1 MAMNVEL
8 FFIQLLTIHTSSFG
22 VYSIHLPIYWR
33 DDFFCVYLDFFP
45 LLYIVGIDLQLT
57 VHVPCTVRK
66 DVLEACMLVS
76 RSYRF
81 FYWAKAV

>member
-1 MAMNVEL
+1 MIFL
-8 FFIQLLTIHTSSFG
+8 
-22 VYSIHLPIYWR
+22 
-33 DDFFCVYLDFFP
+33 CVYLDFFP